1 MEEFNRDFKGVW
13 IPKEVYLSKE
23 LSWTE
28 KILLVEIDSLD
39 NEDGCYSRNDYFA
52 SFLGVSESHVSRMV
66 SKLKKLGLISVE
78 SFDGRTRVLHSNLSA
93 NPALNAISEPN
104 DMQKCQSS
112 IDNNVKADYAKM
124 SRQTTQ
130 KCQSRVCK
138 NADHNNI
145 SNNIFNNI
153 ENKVSTQPKS
163 ERKNSKQQDKFF
175 GHNFSDEL
183 KHAIT
188 EWLTYKSERRES
200 YKPTGLKMLL
210 TEIEHKT
217 ATYEEQDIID
227 VIYQSM
233 ASNWKGICW
242 DKLKGKEKHVKPQDK
257 PIPQDILEAKQRH
270 DEAMK
275 KFMSGKCDWKD
286 LIPE

>member
-1 MEEFNRDFKGVW
+1 MIYRVERRDNPFVQVDKGFINDKRLGYREKGILLYFLSKPEGWNFYVEEIASNSSDGVSSVKAGIRKLIETGYIVRGKRIRNEKGQLGAYEYIV
-13 IPKEVYLSKE
+13 KEVPATCDSPTQV
-23 LSWTE
+23 SPTQVCPTE
-28 KILLVEIDSLD
+28 AKCTLL
-39 NEDGCYSRNDYFA
+39 
-52 SFLGVSESHVSRMV
+52 
-66 SKLKKLGLISVE
+66 
-78 SFDGRTRVLHSNLSA
+78 
-93 NPALNAISEPN
+93 
-104 DMQKCQSS
+104 
-112 IDNNVKADYAKM
+112 NNN
-124 SRQTTQ
+124 ST
-130 KCQSRVCK
+130 
-138 NADHNNI
+138 NNNS
-145 SNNIFNNI
+145 SNNDLTNND
-153 ENKVSTQPKS
+153 KSSKAQQPKNEKS

-175 GHNFSDEL
+175 GHSFSDEL
-183 KHAIT
+183 KQAIT

-217 ATYEEQDIID
+217 STYEEQDIID